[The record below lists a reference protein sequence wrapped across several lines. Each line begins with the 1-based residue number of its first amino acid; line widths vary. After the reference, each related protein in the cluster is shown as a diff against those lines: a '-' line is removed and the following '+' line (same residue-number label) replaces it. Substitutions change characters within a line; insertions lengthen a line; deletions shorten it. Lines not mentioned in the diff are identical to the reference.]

1 MTLGSSSIFTT
12 TSCGDQHFIYDPAQI
27 WKEENL
33 PPLDDQRKRERER
46 EREKK
51 RQRERERKR
60 DTKRESLATTHV
72 GWTLA
77 FFLSSG
83 NRRSIKLFRQIN
95 AAADGLAAQTDPNK
109 LTIK

>member
-12 TSCGDQHFIYDPAQI
+12 TSCSFMTPPKFGKRRICHHLMT
-27 WKEENL
+27 KE
-33 PPLDDQRKRERER
+33 REKER